1 MGECWDLL
9 RRREQERALIHRE
22 RGRESSQVAELDAAS
37 ERKSRVIAS
46 EWKSSDRV
54 GEEEV
59 S

>member
-1 MGECWDLL
+1 MLGSSTTKRAGESADTW
-9 RRREQERALIHRE
+9 RE

-46 EWKSSDRV
+46 EWKSTDRV

>member
-1 MGECWDLL
+1 ME
-9 RRREQERALIHRE
+9 RE

-46 EWKSSDRV
+46 EWKSTDRV